1 MEGLLYATRGSNPGP
16 AASTPDEQARLEPRA
31 ASRPP
36 SYSRVRGPALPHRPH
51 TASVVQEY
59 LAAPMLCDGLKFD
72 LRLYVVVRSLQPL
85 QVYLYREGMA
95 RFATSQY
102 EPPDESNLRDVFMH
116 LTNASLNKQHAEY
129 VPNL

>member
-1 MEGLLYATRGSNPGP
+1 MEGLLYATRGSNPGL

-31 ASRPP
+31 SRSPR
-36 SYSRVRGPALPHRPH
+36 YSRVRGPALPHRPH

-85 QVYLYREGMA
+85 QVWRGYPGLG
-95 RFATSQY
+95 Q
-102 EPPDESNLRDVFMH
+102 P
-116 LTNASLNKQHAEY
+116 
-129 VPNL
+129 